1 MVDDRCPAGSLE
13 NCWVVIL
20 MDPDW
25 SDWSPWSVVAK
36 NKEAAIVLAR
46 RAWSQWTQAAG
57 WGGDDSEEADEAE
70 VVKVYRNSWI
80 GQIE

>member
-36 NKEAAIVLAR
+36 NKEADV
-46 RAWSQWTQAAG
+46 TP
-57 WGGDDSEEADEAE
+57 
-70 VVKVYRNSWI
+70 
-80 GQIE
+80 